1 MPAVVDSSPLPSS
14 QSSSSS
20 PPSDDSDSR
29 QSWIPS
35 HTLSI
40 EMTTPLR
47 QVKFPVVV
55 DDWVELVVALE
66 ELIGVEFEVFADR
79 GMETDTFD
87 APLLVGNIV
96 VVFGDN
102 GMETV
107 TFVVVVP
114 LIAVAAV
121 VELVVDGFVELC
133 VVLTPV
139 GGFVKFCVVLTPVGG
154 FVKLFVVLT
163 PDGTFVKFCV
173 ALTPAGRYVVVGGF
187 VELCV
192 VLTPVGGFVKFCV
205 ALTPV
210 GRFVVVGGFV
220 KLTVVLVPS
229 PGQPS
234 SSSPPGQSLTSSQ
247 SPGQST
253 IPLHTLFIEMTSPL
267 LQVNVAVVV
276 NGWVELVVT
285 LEKAIGVEFVA
296 FADTGMET
304 DTFDVIVPLLVGGM
318 AAVVEFLVGGLV
330 KLAVV
335 LRIVGKYVV
344 GRFVKLEVMLNPV
357 DG

>member
-139 GGFVKFCVVLTPVGG
+139 GGFVK
-154 FVKLFVVLT
+154 LFVVLT

-220 KLTVVLVPS
+220 KLTVVLV